1 MRISDWS
8 SDVCS
13 SDLALALQEIALEHG
28 EPFITSCRHEL
39 VPPPRR
45 LGYGGANE
53 EAEMGGAM
61 LPQAPSYEELT
72 ARFRWQVPEH
82 YNIGVDACDRWADT
96 DRLALIHLDADGR
109 EARYS
114 FRDLQ
119 RLSNRCANVLAA
131 QEIGKA

>member
-1 MRISDWS
+1 
-8 SDVCS
+8 
-13 SDLALALQEIALEHG
+13 
-28 EPFITSCRHEL
+28 
-39 VPPPRR
+39 
-45 LGYGGANE
+45 
-53 EAEMGGAM
+53 MGGAM

-72 ARFRWQVPEH
+72 ARFRWQVPER

-119 RLSNRCANVLAA
+119 RLSNRCANVLEA
-131 QEIGKA
+131 QGIEQGDRVAILLAQGVEPATAHPAPSKHGRPDEPRAGNEGV

>member
-1 MRISDWS
+1 M
-8 SDVCS
+8 
-13 SDLALALQEIALEHG
+13 
-28 EPFITSCRHEL
+28 
-39 VPPPRR
+39 PPRR

-53 EAEMGGAM
+53 EAEMGGDM

-96 DRLALIHLDADGR
+96 DRLALINLDAAGR

-114 FRDLQ
+114 FRDPQ
-119 RLSNRCANVLAA
+119 RLPTPHSHVQDAP
-131 QEIGKA
+131 GKAHEPR

>member
-13 SDLALALQEIALEHG
+13 SDL
-28 EPFITSCRHEL
+28 
-39 VPPPRR
+39 PRR

-96 DRLALIHLDADGR
+96 DRLALIHLDADRR

-119 RLSNRCANVLAA
+119 RLSNRCANVLEA
-131 QEIGKA
+131 QGIEQGDRVAILLAQDVERSEEHTSEL

>member
-13 SDLALALQEIALEHG
+13 SDL
-28 EPFITSCRHEL
+28 
-39 VPPPRR
+39 PRR

-61 LPQAPSYEELT
+61 LPQAPSYAELT

-82 YNIGVDACDRWADT
+82 YNIGVDACYRWPET
-96 DRLALIHLDADGR
+96 DRLALVHLDAALS

-114 FRDLQ
+114 LLDLHT
-119 RLSNRCANVLAA
+119 LSNPWSKLLEVQALA
-131 QEIGKA
+131 

>member
-1 MRISDWS
+1 
-8 SDVCS
+8 
-13 SDLALALQEIALEHG
+13 
-28 EPFITSCRHEL
+28 
-39 VPPPRR
+39 
-45 LGYGGANE
+45 
-53 EAEMGGAM
+53 M

-119 RLSNRCANVLAA
+119 RLSNRCANVLERSEEHTSELKSLMRISYAVFCLKKKK
-131 QEIGKA
+131 QQLGKAAA